1 MKREYNS
8 NNCLKPSPSPAGAR
22 VTFPGPL
29 GRSPAVSF
37 TSGDLRTFRARSL
50 RDVLESSWCTVCP
63 GRRAI
68 HTMSPRPR
76 GAHPWSKGR
85 SRSPQGS
92 LDAFRVNFTLRAGG
106 SARMARP
113 AQPDIALGR
122 GPILSRLSVE
132 VVEPGHW
139 RHTAGAAWWYR
150 AVPWMCASILPPY
163 QTSSAADFSRT
174 DGYPKLRISSQIA
187 LFRSPL
193 IPGRQ
198 LTAVGFKIP
207 ALRVANDDLPDDSL
221 IRLTKATQIRP

>member
-1 MKREYNS
+1 
-8 NNCLKPSPSPAGAR
+8 
-22 VTFPGPL
+22 
-29 GRSPAVSF
+29 
-37 TSGDLRTFRARSL
+37 
-50 RDVLESSWCTVCP
+50 
-63 GRRAI
+63 
-68 HTMSPRPR
+68 MSPRPR
-76 GAHPWSKGR
+76 GTYPWSKGPMQ
-85 SRSPQGS
+85 SPEVVH
-92 LDAFRVNFTLRAGG
+92 DAFRVNFTLRAGG

-132 VVEPGHW
+132 VVEPDHW

-193 IPGRQ
+193 IPDRQ
-198 LTAVGFKIP
+198 PTAVGLKIL
-207 ALRVANDDLPDDSL
+207 ALQVENYDLSL
-221 IRLTKATQIRP
+221 

>member
-1 MKREYNS
+1 
-8 NNCLKPSPSPAGAR
+8 
-22 VTFPGPL
+22 
-29 GRSPAVSF
+29 
-37 TSGDLRTFRARSL
+37 
-50 RDVLESSWCTVCP
+50 
-63 GRRAI
+63 
-68 HTMSPRPR
+68 MSPRLR
-76 GAHPWSKGR
+76 GAYPWSKGR

-163 QTSSAADFSRT
+163 QTSSAADISRA
-174 DGYPKLRISSQIA
+174 GGSLNVRISSQIA
-187 LFRSPL
+187 LFPRL
-193 IPGRQ
+193 IIPGRQ
-198 LTAVGFKIP
+198 PTAVGFKVP
-207 ALRVANDDLPDDSL
+207 APRVAIYDLPDDPL
-221 IRLTKATQIRP
+221 IRLMCHEGDPDPAGDGAAAEPRGGPGAPPARDLR